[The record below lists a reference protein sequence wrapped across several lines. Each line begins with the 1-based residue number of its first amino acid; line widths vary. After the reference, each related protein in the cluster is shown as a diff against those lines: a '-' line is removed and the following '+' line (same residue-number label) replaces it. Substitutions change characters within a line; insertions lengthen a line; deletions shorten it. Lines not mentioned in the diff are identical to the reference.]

1 MQEKPDAQLLRA
13 YLEGNE
19 AAFRE
24 IVSRHT
30 DLIYS
35 AALRQVSSPDLAQ
48 DIAQSVF
55 VDLVRKAKQISDRL
69 TPKAS
74 LAGWLYRSTRFAVL
88 TRLRD
93 DQRRARHER
102 QAMEQL
108 ITDSS
113 PAPDWERIRP
123 HLDAAM
129 AELSDGDREA
139 LVLRYFKNHDFH
151 TVGRALNLS
160 DDAAQKRVSRAV
172 ERLREF
178 FSARGVTIA
187 ASALLVLISANA
199 VQSAP
204 VALAATISTAA
215 LLTGTTA
222 HASTVAAV
230 TKAIAMTTMQKIL
243 ITAAVVVVLG
253 AGTYQ
258 AHQDTQLREQI
269 KTLQQQQ
276 APLTAQIRQLQHE
289 RDDAVNRLA
298 SVGAEN
304 EQLKTNQNQA
314 ELLTLRG
321 EVAQFKAL
329 ENDPV
334 DAKAKEWLTK
344 VNNLKQRLEQ
354 SDGAKIPELQYVTEK
369 DWLNAASGPL
379 VTDVDYRRALATLRS
394 VAQNTFAGILHA
406 ALQKWSEA
414 NHDQFPT
421 DLGQLQ
427 SDFDSP
433 VDPAM
438 LDRWQIVP
446 QKGSGLGGDNQ
457 ITQKTTPDE
466 MFDARINIGTH
477 GYGSTSDFLTFEGK
491 DLLAPVYQAYKTA
504 NNGHYPPNPSE
515 LLPYA
520 TTPDQQTFIQKLIE
534 QRTLQK

>member
-113 PAPDWERIRP
+113 PATDWERIRP
-123 HLDAAM
+123 HLDEAV
-129 AELSDGDREA
+129 AELSDDDRDA
-139 LVLRYFKNHDFH
+139 LLLRYFKNHDFQ
-151 TVGRALNLS
+151 TVGRALGLS

-178 FSARGVTIA
+178 FSKRGVTIGA
-187 ASALLVLISANA
+187 GALLILISANA

-204 VALAATISTAA
+204 LALATTISTGA

-222 HASTVAAV
+222 HASTVAA
-230 TKAIAMTTMQKIL
+230 TKVIAMTIFQK
-243 ITAAVVVVLG
+243 TAVVITL
-253 AGTYQ
+253 AGTIAAGVYK
-258 AHQDTQLREQI
+258 AHQVSQLREQVQ
-269 KTLQQQQ
+269 TLQQEKTF
-276 APLTAQIRQLQHE
+276 LSAQIRQLQEQHDKFDADLSVLQNENE
-289 RDDAVNRLA
+289 RLKSNAMELTKLRGEIAGLRNTNQYSTNAPRTNPPTTNPPDSSDSAITDIKLPKSSWTNAGFATPENALQTRGWAVLNGDRERFKESVFLTDGARKLVEDMIMKMGAASTDADKVAVLQDAVNNNW
-298 SVGAEN
+298 GAE
-304 EQLKTNQNQA
+304 EAILMP
-314 ELLTLRG
+314 LM
-321 EVAQFKAL
+321 AL
-329 ENDPV
+329 NKDKGFTGY
-334 DAKAKEWLTK
+334 DILS
-344 VNNLKQRLEQ
+344 EQ
-354 SDGAKIPELQYVTEK
+354 SPSDDEKILEVETQM
-369 DWLNAASGPL
+369 ASAP
-379 VTDVDYRRALATLRS
+379 
-394 VAQNTFAGILHA
+394 
-406 ALQKWSEA
+406 
-414 NHDQFPT
+414 
-421 DLGQLQ
+421 
-427 SDFDSP
+427 
-433 VDPAM
+433 
-438 LDRWQIVP
+438 P
-446 QKGSGLGGDNQ
+446 QKEILNFRRFGNDWKVV
-457 ITQKTTPDE
+457 IDE
-466 MFDARINIGTH
+466 NFVKSAH
-477 GYGSTSDFLTFEGK
+477 
-491 DLLAPVYQAYKTA
+491 
-504 NNGHYPPNPSE
+504 
-515 LLPYA
+515 
-520 TTPDQQTFIQKLIE
+520 
-534 QRTLQK
+534 